1 MAAKK
6 NNQANDI
13 DMLVEYSKKVKSSCK
28 PLEKLGIIE
37 FRYARSFNDLT
48 QFSIS
53 PNFQFVEEYYAL
65 DFHKIGSFN
74 KHPTRYENSMV
85 LWGDVPDSRPFTY
98 ARDRFDIGKGVTIVE
113 KRHDGCEFY
122 FIGGSVGNKNITT
135 FLMNNISLLKRFISY
150 FKSENKKT
158 IEMASSYALP
168 LYLPDDDPEEMAQN
182 TNESCLMAESQNKIK
197 EFLHATQSKQLYFNN
212 KGHEVVLTK
221 AESRCIALLL
231 QGKSAEQTAQV
242 LFNSR
247 RTIEQH
253 LDHVRAK
260 LGCENK
266 LQLIALLAKHCEIL

>member
-1 MAAKK
+1 MTLNEIKQL
-6 NNQANDI
+6 NNI
-13 DMLVEYSKKVKSSCK
+13 DKMTEASKKIHRSCS

-74 KHPTRYENSMV
+74 KHPSRYKNSTM
-85 LWGDVPDSRPFTY
+85 LWSDVDDSRPFLY
-98 ARDRFDIGKGVTIVE
+98 ARDRFSIGKGITLVE

-122 FIGGSVGNKNITT
+122 FIGGSVDNKNITT
-135 FLMNNISLLKRFISY
+135 FLMNHISLLRRFISY
-150 FKSENKKT
+150 FKSENKK
-158 IEMASSYALP
+158 IIAEARHCGLP
-168 LYLPDDDPEEMAQN
+168 LYLPEDPKEIAIN
-182 TNESCLMAESQNKIK
+182 TNEDCLLAESQKKID
-197 EFLHATQSKQLYFNN
+197 EFLHATQPKQLYFNN
-212 KGHEVVLTK
+212 NGHEVVLTK
-221 AESRCIALLL
+221 AESRCLALLL
-231 QGKSAEQTAQV
+231 QGKSAEQTAQL

-253 LDHVRAK
+253 LDRTRAK

-266 LQLIALLAKHCEIL
+266 LQLVALIAKHCEIL